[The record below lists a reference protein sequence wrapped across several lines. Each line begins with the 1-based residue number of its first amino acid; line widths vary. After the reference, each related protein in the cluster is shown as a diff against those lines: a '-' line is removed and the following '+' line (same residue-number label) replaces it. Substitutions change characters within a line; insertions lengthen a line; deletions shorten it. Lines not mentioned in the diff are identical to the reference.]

1 MSSQGNQQKRVLGL
15 GSATSTVVCN
25 MIGAGIFT
33 TTGLHAAE
41 LGSSS
46 AIMTVWLVA
55 GVLALC
61 GTLSIIELANIW
73 PEAGGTYVFIR
84 NIFGRPAGFVAGF
97 SIAFFGIVGSIS
109 IMGGAFGFYF
119 NNLLPSISP
128 PLAASL
134 AVCLVTAIHSIGVR
148 EGNVINLL
156 GAFFKIGLLLA
167 FITFGFSSESTAVSA
182 PNVLEN
188 WLGFR
193 YTTLAASTLESGGG
207 VLFGTSAAA
216 LGAAL
221 AATSFAYQGNM
232 ATSFIGGEILNPEKN
247 LRRSMIIGV
256 SIVTLLYLAVNMVF
270 LWAAAP
276 HEMINANGEGIVE
289 IGFFVANRLFGE
301 SIAVIANVLIMLVFF
316 LTLGVAIMIGSRV
329 IYSMASRGE
338 LPKRMAHLN
347 RRGSPVNA
355 LVLMCA
361 LSLILIWSTKLKELV
376 ESVGTLVTLTTG
388 VAVAGVIVLRIR
400 KPDLHRPSRIP
411 WFPLPPIVFLSFTAW
426 MTWSV
431 MSTNATSVILILGII
446 ALALVVWFGVAK
458 NHSRPIE
465 KA

>member
-73 PEAGGTYVFIR
+73 PEAGGTYIFIR

-119 NNLLPSISP
+119 NKLLPSISP

-167 FITFGFSSESTAVSA
+167 FITFGFSSESTAVLA
-182 PNVLEN
+182 P
-188 WLGFR
+188 
-193 YTTLAASTLESGGG
+193 ASSIESGEGI
-207 VLFGTSAAA
+207 LFGTSAAA

-301 SIAVIANVLIMLVFF
+301 SIGVIANVLIMLVFF

-338 LPKRMAHLN
+338 LPSRMAQLN

-355 LVLMCA
+355 LVLQCI
-361 LSLILIWSTKLKELV
+361 LSLVLIWVTGLKDLL

-388 VAVAGVIVLRIR
+388 VAITGVIVLRIR
-400 KPDLHRPSRIP
+400 KPNLHRPVKLP
-411 WFPLPPIVFLSFTAW
+411 LFPLPPIVFLLLTAW
-426 MTWSV
+426 MTWGV
-431 MSTNATSVILILGII
+431 LSTNPTSVILILGIV
-446 ALALVVWFGVAK
+446 ALGLVVWFSFA
-458 NHSRPIE
+458 NNYSREIGND
-465 KA
+465 

>member
-1 MSSQGNQQKRVLGL
+1 MPHQGNQQKRVLGL
-15 GSATSTVVCN
+15 CSGAGFVVCN

-33 TTGLHAAE
+33 TTGLFAAE

-55 GVLALC
+55 GVLAMC

-119 NNLLPSISP
+119 NKLLPSISP

-134 AVCLVTAIHSIGVR
+134 AVCLVTTIHTIGVR

-167 FITFGFSSESTAVSA
+167 FITFGFSSGSTAVSA
-182 PNVLEN
+182 P
-188 WLGFR
+188 
-193 YTTLAASTLESGGG
+193 ASTFEPGEG
-207 VLFGTSAAA
+207 VLFGTNAAA

-247 LRRSMIIGV
+247 LKRSMILGV

-276 HEMINANGEGIVE
+276 HEMINAKGEGIVE
-289 IGFFVANRLFGE
+289 IGFFAAKRLFGE
-301 SIAVIANVLIMLVFF
+301 SIGVVANVLIMLVFF
-316 LTLGVAIMIGSRV
+316 STLGVAVMIGARV

-338 LPKRMAHLN
+338 LPSRLAQLN

-361 LSLILIWSTKLKELV
+361 LSLILIWSTGLKELL
-376 ESVGTLVTLTTG
+376 EAVGTLVTLTTG
-388 VAVAGVIVLRIR
+388 VAVTGVVVLRIR
-400 KPDLHRPSRIP
+400 KPDLHRPVTLP
-411 WFPLPPIVFLSFTAW
+411 LFPLPPIIFLSLTVW
-426 MTWSV
+426 MTWGV
-431 MSTNATSVILILGII
+431 MRTNPTSLVLILGII
-446 ALALVVWFGVAK
+446 ALGLIVWFGFAEK
-458 NHSRPIE
+458 YSREIGND
-465 KA
+465 

>member
-73 PEAGGTYVFIR
+73 PEAGGTYIFIR

-119 NNLLPSISP
+119 NKLLPSISP

-167 FITFGFSSESTAVSA
+167 FITFGFSSESTAVLA
-182 PNVLEN
+182 P
-188 WLGFR
+188 
-193 YTTLAASTLESGGG
+193 ASSIESGEGI
-207 VLFGTSAAA
+207 LFGTSAAA

-301 SIAVIANVLIMLVFF
+301 SIGVIANVLIMLVFF

-338 LPKRMAHLN
+338 LPSRMAQLN

-355 LVLMCA
+355 LVLQCI
-361 LSLILIWSTKLKELV
+361 LSLALIWVTGLKDLL

-388 VAVAGVIVLRIR
+388 VAITGVIVLRIR
-400 KPDLHRPSRIP
+400 KPNLHRPVKLP
-411 WFPLPPIVFLSFTAW
+411 LFPLPPIVFLLLTAW
-426 MTWSV
+426 MTWGV
-431 MSTNATSVILILGII
+431 LSTNPTSVILILGIV
-446 ALALVVWFGVAK
+446 ALGLVVWFGFA
-458 NHSRPIE
+458 NNYSREIGND
-465 KA
+465 

>member
-73 PEAGGTYVFIR
+73 PEAGGTYIFIR

-119 NNLLPSISP
+119 NKLLPSISP

-167 FITFGFSSESTAVSA
+167 FITFGFSSESTAVLA
-182 PNVLEN
+182 P
-188 WLGFR
+188 
-193 YTTLAASTLESGGG
+193 ASSIESGEGI
-207 VLFGTSAAA
+207 LFGTSAAA

-247 LRRSMIIGV
+247 LRRSMLIGV

-301 SIAVIANVLIMLVFF
+301 SIGVIANVLIMLVFF

-338 LPKRMAHLN
+338 LPSRMAQLN

-355 LVLMCA
+355 LVLQCI
-361 LSLILIWSTKLKELV
+361 LSLALIWVTGLKDLL

-388 VAVAGVIVLRIR
+388 VAITGVIVLRIR
-400 KPDLHRPSRIP
+400 KPNLHRPVKLP
-411 WFPLPPIVFLSFTAW
+411 LFPLPPIVFLLLTAW
-426 MTWSV
+426 MTWGV
-431 MSTNATSVILILGII
+431 LSTNPTSVILILGIV
-446 ALALVVWFGVAK
+446 ALGLVVWFSFA
-458 NHSRPIE
+458 NNYSREIGND
-465 KA
+465 

>member
-1 MSSQGNQQKRVLGL
+1 MPHQGNQQKRVLGL
-15 GSATSTVVCN
+15 CSGAGFVVCN

-33 TTGLHAAE
+33 TTGLFAAE
-41 LGSSS
+41 LGSNS

-55 GVLALC
+55 GVLAMC

-119 NNLLPSISP
+119 NKLLPSISP

-134 AVCLVTAIHSIGVR
+134 AVCLVTTIHTIGVR

-167 FITFGFSSESTAVSA
+167 FITFGFSSGSTAVSA
-182 PNVLEN
+182 P
-188 WLGFR
+188 
-193 YTTLAASTLESGGG
+193 ASTFEPGEG
-207 VLFGTSAAA
+207 VLFGTNAAA

-247 LRRSMIIGV
+247 LKRSMILGV

-276 HEMINANGEGIVE
+276 HEMINAKGEGIVE
-289 IGFFVANRLFGE
+289 IGFFVAKRLFGE
-301 SIAVIANVLIMLVFF
+301 SIGVIVNVLIMLVFF
-316 LTLGVAIMIGSRV
+316 STLGVAIMIGSRV

-338 LPKRMAHLN
+338 LPSRMAQLN

-355 LVLMCA
+355 LVLQCI
-361 LSLILIWSTKLKELV
+361 LSLALIWVTELKDLL

-388 VAVAGVIVLRIR
+388 VAITGVIVLRIR
-400 KPDLHRPSRIP
+400 KPNLHRPVKLP
-411 WFPLPPIVFLSFTAW
+411 VFPLPPIVFLLLTAW
-426 MTWSV
+426 MTWGV
-431 MSTNATSVILILGII
+431 LSTNPTSVILILGIV
-446 ALALVVWFGVAK
+446 ALGLIVWFVFAR
-458 NHSRPIE
+458 NYSRPVR
-465 KA
+465 

>member
-1 MSSQGNQQKRVLGL
+1 LIPSQGNQQKRVLGL

-55 GVLALC
+55 GVLAMC

-119 NNLLPSISP
+119 NKLLPSISP

-148 EGNVINLL
+148 EGNVINLI

-167 FITFGFSSESTAVSA
+167 FITFGFSSESTAELA
-182 PNVLEN
+182 P
-188 WLGFR
+188 
-193 YTTLAASTLESGGG
+193 ASTEESGEG
-207 VLFGTSAAA
+207 VLFGTSAAV
-216 LGAAL
+216 LGTAL
-221 AATSFAYQGNM
+221 AATAFAYQGNM
-232 ATSFIGGEILNPEKN
+232 STSFIGGEILNPEKN
-247 LRRSMIIGV
+247 LKRSMIIGV

-276 HEMINANGEGIVE
+276 HEMMNDNGEGIVE

-301 SIAVIANVLIMLVFF
+301 SIVVIANVLIMLVFL

-329 IYSMASRGE
+329 IYSMANRGE
-338 LPKRMAHLN
+338 LPSRMAQLN

-355 LVLMCA
+355 LVLQCI
-361 LSLILIWSTKLKELV
+361 LSLTLIWVTGLKDLL

-400 KPDLHRPSRIP
+400 KPDLHRPVTLP
-411 WFPLPPIVFLSFTAW
+411 LFPLPPIIFLSLTVL

-431 MSTNATSVILILGII
+431 MITNPTSVILILGII
-446 ALALVVWFGVAK
+446 ALGLIVWFGFAK
-458 NHSRPIE
+458 KYSREIGND
-465 KA
+465 

>member
-73 PEAGGTYVFIR
+73 PEAGGTYIFIR

-119 NNLLPSISP
+119 NKLLPSISP

-167 FITFGFSSESTAVSA
+167 FITFGFSSESTAVLA
-182 PNVLEN
+182 P
-188 WLGFR
+188 
-193 YTTLAASTLESGGG
+193 ASSIESGEGI
-207 VLFGTSAAA
+207 LFGTSAAA

-301 SIAVIANVLIMLVFF
+301 SIGVIANVLIMLVFF

-338 LPKRMAHLN
+338 LPSRMAQLN

-355 LVLMCA
+355 LVLQCI
-361 LSLILIWSTKLKELV
+361 LSLALIWVTGLKDLL

-388 VAVAGVIVLRIR
+388 VAITGVIVLRIR
-400 KPDLHRPSRIP
+400 KPNLHRPVKLP
-411 WFPLPPIVFLSFTAW
+411 LFPLPPIVFLLLTAW
-426 MTWSV
+426 MTWGV
-431 MSTNATSVILILGII
+431 LSTNPTSVILILGIV
-446 ALALVVWFGVAK
+446 ALGLVVWFGFAK
-458 NHSRPIE
+458 NYSREIGND
-465 KA
+465 

>member
-1 MSSQGNQQKRVLGL
+1 
-15 GSATSTVVCN
+15 

-33 TTGLHAAE
+33 TTGLHAAA

-119 NNLLPSISP
+119 NKLLPSISP

-167 FITFGFSSESTAVSA
+167 FITFGFSSESTAVLA
-182 PNVLEN
+182 P
-188 WLGFR
+188 
-193 YTTLAASTLESGGG
+193 ASSIESGEGI
-207 VLFGTSAAA
+207 LFGTSAAA

-289 IGFFVANRLFGE
+289 IGFFVANRLFGK
-301 SIAVIANVLIMLVFF
+301 SIGDIANVLIMLVFF

-338 LPKRMAHLN
+338 LPSRMAQLN

-355 LVLMCA
+355 LVLQCI
-361 LSLILIWSTKLKELV
+361 LSLVLIWVTGLKDLL

-388 VAVAGVIVLRIR
+388 VAITGVIVLRIR
-400 KPDLHRPSRIP
+400 KPNLHRPVKLP
-411 WFPLPPIVFLSFTAW
+411 LFPLPPIVFLLLTAW
-426 MTWSV
+426 MTWGV
-431 MSTNATSVILILGII
+431 LSTNPTSVILILGIV
-446 ALALVVWFGVAK
+446 ALGLVVWFGFA
-458 NHSRPIE
+458 NNYSREIGND
-465 KA
+465 

>member
-1 MSSQGNQQKRVLGL
+1 MPHQGNQQKRVLGL
-15 GSATSTVVCN
+15 CSGAGFVVCN

-33 TTGLHAAE
+33 TTGLFAAE
-41 LGSSS
+41 LGSNS

-55 GVLALC
+55 GVLAMC

-119 NNLLPSISP
+119 NKLLPSISP

-134 AVCLVTAIHSIGVR
+134 AVCLVTTIHTIGVR

-167 FITFGFSSESTAVSA
+167 FITFGFSSGSTAVSA
-182 PNVLEN
+182 P
-188 WLGFR
+188 
-193 YTTLAASTLESGGG
+193 ASTFEPGEG
-207 VLFGTSAAA
+207 VLFGTNAAA

-247 LRRSMIIGV
+247 LKRSMILGV

-276 HEMINANGEGIVE
+276 HEMINAKGEGIVE
-289 IGFFVANRLFGE
+289 IGFFAAKRLFGE
-301 SIAVIANVLIMLVFF
+301 SIGVVANVLIMLVFF
-316 LTLGVAIMIGSRV
+316 STLGVAVMIGSRV
-329 IYSMASRGE
+329 IYSMANRGE
-338 LPKRMAHLN
+338 LPSRLAQLN

-361 LSLILIWSTKLKELV
+361 LSLILIWSTGLKELL
-376 ESVGTLVTLTTG
+376 EAVGTLVTLTTG
-388 VAVAGVIVLRIR
+388 VAVTGVVVLRIR
-400 KPDLHRPSRIP
+400 KPDLHRPVTLP
-411 WFPLPPIVFLSFTAW
+411 LFPLPPIIFLSLTVW
-426 MTWSV
+426 MTWGV
-431 MSTNATSVILILGII
+431 MRTNPTSLVLILGII
-446 ALALVVWFGVAK
+446 ALGLVVWFGFAEK
-458 NHSRPIE
+458 YSREIGND
-465 KA
+465 

>member
-119 NNLLPSISP
+119 NKLLPSISP

-148 EGNVINLL
+148 EGNVINLI

-167 FITFGFSSESTAVSA
+167 FITFGFSSESTAVLA
-182 PNVLEN
+182 P
-188 WLGFR
+188 
-193 YTTLAASTLESGGG
+193 ASTIESGEG
-207 VLFGTSAAA
+207 VLFGISAAA
-216 LGAAL
+216 LGTAL

-301 SIAVIANVLIMLVFF
+301 SIGYIANVLIMLVFF

-338 LPKRMAHLN
+338 LPSRMAQLN

-355 LVLMCA
+355 LVLQCI
-361 LSLILIWSTKLKELV
+361 LSLALIWVTGLKDLL

-388 VAVAGVIVLRIR
+388 LAVAGVIVLRIR
-400 KPDLHRPSRIP
+400 KPDLHRPVTLP
-411 WFPLPPIVFLSFTAW
+411 LFPLPPIIFLSLTVL

-431 MSTNATSVILILGII
+431 MITNPTSVILILGII
-446 ALALVVWFGVAK
+446 ALGLVVWFGFAK
-458 NHSRPIE
+458 NYSRKIRND
-465 KA
+465 

>member
-1 MSSQGNQQKRVLGL
+1 MPSRGNQQKRVLGL
-15 GSATSTVVCN
+15 SSATSTVVCN
-25 MIGAGIFT
+25 MIGAGIFM
-33 TTGLHAAE
+33 TTGLFAAD
-41 LGSSS
+41 LGSNVGVL
-46 AIMTVWLVA
+46 AVWGLS

-61 GTLSIIELANIW
+61 GSLCAIELASIW
-73 PEAGGTYVFIR
+73 PEAGGNYVFIR

-97 SIAFFGIVGSIS
+97 SMAFFGITGSI
-109 IMGGAFGFYF
+109 AFVAGSFGSYME
-119 NNLLPSISP
+119 NLFPFI
-128 PLAASL
+128 PLQIAASF
-134 AVCLVTAIHSIGVR
+134 AVVFVTAIHAIGVR
-148 EGNVINLL
+148 EGNALNVF
-156 GAFFKIGLLLA
+156 GAFFKISLLLA
-167 FITFGFSSESTAVSA
+167 FIVLGFSTESTAA
-182 PNVLEN
+182 P
-188 WLGFR
+188 
-193 YTTLAASTLESGGG
+193 G
-207 VLFGTSAAA
+207 VLAQAKPIRSLGAEIAVF
-216 LGAAL
+216 GAAL
-221 AATSFAYQGNM
+221 ASTSFAYQGNM
-232 ATSFIGGEILNPEKN
+232 ATSFIGGEIRYPEKN
-247 LRRSMIIGV
+247 LKRSMLLGI
-256 SIVTLLYLAVNMVF
+256 SIVTLLYLLINGVF

-276 HEMINANGEGIVE
+276 HEMAQEDA
-289 IGFFVANRLFGE
+289 IGFFAAKRLFGD
-301 SIAVIANVLIMLVFF
+301 SIGIAFNMLIMLVFF

-400 KPDLHRPSRIP
+400 KPDLHRPVRIP

-431 MSTNATSVILILGII
+431 MSTNATSVKLILGII
-446 ALALVVWFGVAK
+446 ALALVVWFGIAK
-458 NHSRPIE
+458 NHSHPIE

>member
-1 MSSQGNQQKRVLGL
+1 
-15 GSATSTVVCN
+15 

-119 NNLLPSISP
+119 NKLLPSISP

-167 FITFGFSSESTAVSA
+167 FITFGFSSESTAVLA
-182 PNVLEN
+182 P
-188 WLGFR
+188 
-193 YTTLAASTLESGGG
+193 ASSIESGEGI
-207 VLFGTSAAA
+207 LFGTSAAA

-301 SIAVIANVLIMLVFF
+301 SIGVIANVLIMLVFF

-338 LPKRMAHLN
+338 LPSRMAQLN

-355 LVLMCA
+355 LVLQCI
-361 LSLILIWSTKLKELV
+361 LSLALIWVTGLKDLL

-388 VAVAGVIVLRIR
+388 VAITGVIVLRIR
-400 KPDLHRPSRIP
+400 KPNLHRPVKLP
-411 WFPLPPIVFLSFTAW
+411 LFPLPPIVFLLLTAW
-426 MTWSV
+426 MTWGV
-431 MSTNATSVILILGII
+431 LSTNPTSVILILGIL
-446 ALALVVWFGVAK
+446 ALGLVVWFGFAK
-458 NHSRPIE
+458 NYSREIGND
-465 KA
+465 

>member
-119 NNLLPSISP
+119 NKLLPSISP

-167 FITFGFSSESTAVSA
+167 FITFGFSSESTAVLA
-182 PNVLEN
+182 P
-188 WLGFR
+188 
-193 YTTLAASTLESGGG
+193 ASSIESGEGI
-207 VLFGTSAAA
+207 LFGTSAAA

-301 SIAVIANVLIMLVFF
+301 SIGVIANVLIMLVFF

-338 LPKRMAHLN
+338 LPSRMAQLN

-355 LVLMCA
+355 LVLQCI
-361 LSLILIWSTKLKELV
+361 LSLALIWVTGLKDLL

-388 VAVAGVIVLRIR
+388 VAITGVIVLRIR
-400 KPDLHRPSRIP
+400 KPNLHRPVKLP
-411 WFPLPPIVFLSFTAW
+411 LFPLPPIVFLLLTAW
-426 MTWSV
+426 MTWGV
-431 MSTNATSVILILGII
+431 LSTNPTSVILILGIV
-446 ALALVVWFGVAK
+446 ALGLVVWFGFAK
-458 NHSRPIE
+458 NYSREIGND
-465 KA
+465 

>member
-1 MSSQGNQQKRVLGL
+1 
-15 GSATSTVVCN
+15 

-73 PEAGGTYVFIR
+73 PEAGGTYIFIR

-119 NNLLPSISP
+119 NKLLPSISP

-167 FITFGFSSESTAVSA
+167 FITFGFSSESTAVLA
-182 PNVLEN
+182 P
-188 WLGFR
+188 
-193 YTTLAASTLESGGG
+193 ASSIESGEGI
-207 VLFGTSAAA
+207 LFGTSAAA

-301 SIAVIANVLIMLVFF
+301 SIGDIANVLIMLVFF

-329 IYSMASRGE
+329 IYSMANRGE
-338 LPKRMAHLN
+338 LPSRMAQLN

-355 LVLMCA
+355 LVLQCI
-361 LSLILIWSTKLKELV
+361 LSLALIWVTGLKDLL

-388 VAVAGVIVLRIR
+388 VAITGVIVLRIR
-400 KPDLHRPSRIP
+400 KPNLHRPVKLP
-411 WFPLPPIVFLSFTAW
+411 LFPLPPIVFLLLTAW
-426 MTWSV
+426 MTWGV
-431 MSTNATSVILILGII
+431 LSTNPTSVILILGIV
-446 ALALVVWFGVAK
+446 ALGLVVWFGFA
-458 NHSRPIE
+458 NNYSREIGND
-465 KA
+465 

>member
-1 MSSQGNQQKRVLGL
+1 MPHQGNQQKRVLGL
-15 GSATSTVVCN
+15 CSGAGFVVCN

-33 TTGLHAAE
+33 PTGLFAAE

-55 GVLALC
+55 GVLAMC

-119 NNLLPSISP
+119 NKLLPSISP

-134 AVCLVTAIHSIGVR
+134 AVCLVTTIHTIGVR

-167 FITFGFSSESTAVSA
+167 FITFGFSSGSTAVSA
-182 PNVLEN
+182 P
-188 WLGFR
+188 
-193 YTTLAASTLESGGG
+193 ASTFEPGEG
-207 VLFGTSAAA
+207 VLFGTNAAA

-247 LRRSMIIGV
+247 LKRSMILGV

-276 HEMINANGEGIVE
+276 HEMINAKGEGIVE
-289 IGFFVANRLFGE
+289 IGFFAAKRLFGE
-301 SIAVIANVLIMLVFF
+301 SIGVVANVLIMLVFF
-316 LTLGVAIMIGSRV
+316 STLGVAVMIGSRV

-338 LPKRMAHLN
+338 LPSRLAQLN

-361 LSLILIWSTKLKELV
+361 LSLILIWSTGLKELL
-376 ESVGTLVTLTTG
+376 EAVGTLVTLTTG
-388 VAVAGVIVLRIR
+388 VAVAGVVVLRIR
-400 KPDLHRPSRIP
+400 KPDLQRPVTLP
-411 WFPLPPIVFLSFTAW
+411 LFPLPPIIFLSLTVW
-426 MTWSV
+426 MTWGV
-431 MSTNATSVILILGII
+431 MRTNPTSLVLILGIL
-446 ALALVVWFGVAK
+446 ALGLVVWFGFAEK
-458 NHSRPIE
+458 YSREIGND
-465 KA
+465 

>member
-73 PEAGGTYVFIR
+73 PEAGGTYIFIR

-119 NNLLPSISP
+119 NKLLPSISP

-167 FITFGFSSESTAVSA
+167 FITFGFSSESTAVLA
-182 PNVLEN
+182 P
-188 WLGFR
+188 
-193 YTTLAASTLESGGG
+193 ASTIESGEG
-207 VLFGTSAAA
+207 VLFGISAAA
-216 LGAAL
+216 LGTAL

-301 SIAVIANVLIMLVFF
+301 SIGVIANVLIMLVFF

-338 LPKRMAHLN
+338 LPSRMAQLN

-355 LVLMCA
+355 LVLQCI
-361 LSLILIWSTKLKELV
+361 LSLALIWVTGLKDLL

-388 VAVAGVIVLRIR
+388 VAITGVIVLRIR
-400 KPDLHRPSRIP
+400 KPNLHRPVKLP
-411 WFPLPPIVFLSFTAW
+411 LFPLPPIVFLLLTAW
-426 MTWSV
+426 MTWGV
-431 MSTNATSVILILGII
+431 LSTNPTSVILILGIV
-446 ALALVVWFGVAK
+446 ALGLVVWFGFA
-458 NHSRPIE
+458 NNYSREIGND
-465 KA
+465 

>member
-73 PEAGGTYVFIR
+73 PEAGGTYIFIR

-119 NNLLPSISP
+119 NKLLPSISP

-167 FITFGFSSESTAVSA
+167 FITFGFSSESTAVLA
-182 PNVLEN
+182 P
-188 WLGFR
+188 
-193 YTTLAASTLESGGG
+193 ASSIESGEGI
-207 VLFGTSAAA
+207 LFGTSAAA

-301 SIAVIANVLIMLVFF
+301 SIGVIANVLIMLVFF

-338 LPKRMAHLN
+338 LPSRMAQLN
-347 RRGSPVNA
+347 RQGSPVNA
-355 LVLMCA
+355 LVLQCI
-361 LSLILIWSTKLKELV
+361 LSLALIWVTGLKDLL

-388 VAVAGVIVLRIR
+388 VAITGVIVLRIR
-400 KPDLHRPSRIP
+400 KPNLHRPVKLP
-411 WFPLPPIVFLSFTAW
+411 LFPLPPIVFLLLTAW
-426 MTWSV
+426 MTWGV
-431 MSTNATSVILILGII
+431 LSTNPTSVILILGIV
-446 ALALVVWFGVAK
+446 ALGLVVWFGFAK
-458 NHSRPIE
+458 NYSREIGND
-465 KA
+465 

>member
-73 PEAGGTYVFIR
+73 PEAGGTYIFIR

-119 NNLLPSISP
+119 NKLLPSISP

-148 EGNVINLL
+148 EGNVINIL

-167 FITFGFSSESTAVSA
+167 FITFGFSSESTAVLA
-182 PNVLEN
+182 P
-188 WLGFR
+188 
-193 YTTLAASTLESGGG
+193 ASSIESGEGI
-207 VLFGTSAAA
+207 LFGTSAAA

-301 SIAVIANVLIMLVFF
+301 SIGVIANVLIMLVFF

-338 LPKRMAHLN
+338 LPSRMAQLN

-355 LVLMCA
+355 LVLQCI
-361 LSLILIWSTKLKELV
+361 LSLALIWVTGLKDLL

-388 VAVAGVIVLRIR
+388 VAITGVIVLRIR
-400 KPDLHRPSRIP
+400 KPNLHRPVKLP
-411 WFPLPPIVFLSFTAW
+411 LFPLPPIVFLLLTAW
-426 MTWSV
+426 MTWGV
-431 MSTNATSVILILGII
+431 LSTNPTSVILILGIV
-446 ALALVVWFGVAK
+446 ALGLVVWFSFA
-458 NHSRPIE
+458 NNYSREIGND
-465 KA
+465 

>member
-1 MSSQGNQQKRVLGL
+1 MSSQSNQQKRVLGL

-73 PEAGGTYVFIR
+73 PEAGGTYIFIR

-119 NNLLPSISP
+119 NKLLPSISP

-148 EGNVINLL
+148 EGNVINIL

-167 FITFGFSSESTAVSA
+167 FITFGFSSESTAVLA
-182 PNVLEN
+182 P
-188 WLGFR
+188 
-193 YTTLAASTLESGGG
+193 ASSIESGEGI
-207 VLFGTSAAA
+207 LFGTSAAA

-301 SIAVIANVLIMLVFF
+301 SIGVIANVLIMLVFF

-338 LPKRMAHLN
+338 LPSRMAQLN

-355 LVLMCA
+355 LVLQCI
-361 LSLILIWSTKLKELV
+361 LSLALIWVTGLKDLL

-388 VAVAGVIVLRIR
+388 VAITGVIVLRIR
-400 KPDLHRPSRIP
+400 KPNLHRPVKLP
-411 WFPLPPIVFLSFTAW
+411 LFPLPPIVFLLLTAW
-426 MTWSV
+426 MTWGV
-431 MSTNATSVILILGII
+431 LSTNPTSVILILGIV
-446 ALALVVWFGVAK
+446 ALGLVVWFGFA
-458 NHSRPIE
+458 NNYSREIGND
-465 KA
+465 

>member
-1 MSSQGNQQKRVLGL
+1 MPHQGNQQKRVLGL
-15 GSATSTVVCN
+15 CSGAGFVVCN

-33 TTGLHAAE
+33 TTGLFAAE
-41 LGSSS
+41 LGSNS

-55 GVLALC
+55 GVLAMC

-119 NNLLPSISP
+119 NKLLPSISP

-134 AVCLVTAIHSIGVR
+134 AVCLVTAIHTIGVR

-167 FITFGFSSESTAVSA
+167 FITLGFSSESTAVSA
-182 PNVLEN
+182 P
-188 WLGFR
+188 
-193 YTTLAASTLESGGG
+193 ASTFEPGEG
-207 VLFGTSAAA
+207 VLFGTNAAA

-247 LRRSMIIGV
+247 LKRSMILGV

-276 HEMINANGEGIVE
+276 HEMINAKGEGIEE
-289 IGFFVANRLFGE
+289 IGFFVAKRLFGD
-301 SIAVIANVLIMLVFF
+301 SIGVAFNVLIMLVFF
-316 LTLGVAIMIGSRV
+316 STLGVAVMIGSRV
-329 IYSMASRGE
+329 IYSMANRGE
-338 LPKRMAHLN
+338 LPSRLAQLN

-355 LVLMCA
+355 LVLMCT
-361 LSLILIWSTKLKELV
+361 LSLILIWSTGLKELL
-376 ESVGTLVTLTTG
+376 EAVGTLVTLTTG
-388 VAVAGVIVLRIR
+388 VAVAGVVVLRIR
-400 KPDLHRPSRIP
+400 KPDLHRPVTLP
-411 WFPLPPIVFLSFTAW
+411 LFPLPPIIFLSLTVW
-426 MTWSV
+426 MTWGV
-431 MSTNATSVILILGII
+431 MRTNPTSLVLILGII
-446 ALALVVWFGVAK
+446 ALGLVVWFGFAEK
-458 NHSRPIE
+458 YSREIGND
-465 KA
+465 

>member
-1 MSSQGNQQKRVLGL
+1 MPHQGNQQKRVLGL
-15 GSATSTVVCN
+15 CSGAGFVVCN

-33 TTGLHAAE
+33 TTGLFAAE

-46 AIMTVWLVA
+46 AIMTVWLIA
-55 GVLALC
+55 GVLAMC

-119 NNLLPSISP
+119 NKLLPSISP

-167 FITFGFSSESTAVSA
+167 FITLGFSSESTAVSA

-193 YTTLAASTLESGGG
+193 YTTLAASTLESGDG

-247 LRRSMIIGV
+247 LKRSMILGV

-276 HEMINANGEGIVE
+276 HEMINAKGEGIVE
-289 IGFFVANRLFGE
+289 IGFFVAKRLFGE
-301 SIAVIANVLIMLVFF
+301 SIGVIVNVLIMLVFF
-316 LTLGVAIMIGSRV
+316 STLGVAIMIGSRV

-338 LPKRMAHLN
+338 LPSRMAQLN

-355 LVLMCA
+355 LVLQCI
-361 LSLILIWSTKLKELV
+361 LSLALIWVTELKDLL

-388 VAVAGVIVLRIR
+388 VAITGVIVLRIR
-400 KPDLHRPSRIP
+400 KPNLHRPVKLP
-411 WFPLPPIVFLSFTAW
+411 LFPLPPIVFLLLTAW
-426 MTWSV
+426 MTWGV
-431 MSTNATSVILILGII
+431 LSTNPTSVILILGIV
-446 ALALVVWFGVAK
+446 ALGLIVWFVFAR
-458 NHSRPIE
+458 NYSRPVR
-465 KA
+465 